1 MKLLPVLLLMLLSC
15 VASAQSSYEDN
26 ASPQD
31 AYSKGY
37 KEGFR
42 EGYEQARRDLRAS
55 NNNANNAAPVQPK
68 PVAYPI
74 TVSLA
79 RYGTQHRGCD
89 ATRFVA
95 KRANGK
101 LTASV
106 DVSNNICGDPSPGD
120 RKSLEI
126 TYVCGNRAKTAS
138 AFEHRSAY
146 LSCND

>member
-1 MKLLPVLLLMLLSC
+1 MKLLPVLLFMLSFG
-15 VASAQSSYEDN
+15 AAAQSSYEDN

-42 EGYEQARRDLRAS
+42 EGYEQARRDLRGG
-55 NNNANNAAPVQPK
+55 NNANNAVPVQPK
-68 PVAYPI
+68 PVAFPI

-79 RYGTQHRGCD
+79 RYGTQHRSCD

-95 KRANGK
+95 RRANGK